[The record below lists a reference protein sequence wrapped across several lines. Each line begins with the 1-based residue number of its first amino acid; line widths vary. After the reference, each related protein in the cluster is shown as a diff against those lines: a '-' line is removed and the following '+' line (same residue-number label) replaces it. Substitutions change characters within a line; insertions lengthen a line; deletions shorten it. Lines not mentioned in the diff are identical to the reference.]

1 MNYWIKMEDINIII
15 ADKNM
20 QNIIYLINKI
30 NSKENYKS
38 YVATTNAELLK
49 IISQNQIDGIL
60 CNKNFEIKNSIIS
73 IINIPIFYI
82 KKDNIED
89 IEIDTCLSQINKKVL
104 IESDLKKKIM
114 NQLLLIGYNLKL
126 KGTMYL
132 LESILYICKRK
143 QIELVDNLEHN
154 VYKYVADINGKTVTN
169 IKTNIIKSTNYV
181 YKYQKEKILYEY
193 FSSDIKITPKLVIS
207 TVVNKLFL

>member
-1 MNYWIKMEDINIII
+1 MEDINIII

-154 VYKYVADINGKTVTN
+154 MYKYVADINGKTVTN

>member
-1 MNYWIKMEDINIII
+1 MEDINIII

-154 VYKYVADINGKTVTN
+154 VYKYVADIIGKTVTN

>member
-1 MNYWIKMEDINIII
+1 MEDINIII

>member
-1 MNYWIKMEDINIII
+1 MEDINIII

-114 NQLLLIGYNLKL
+114 NQF
-126 KGTMYL
+126 
-132 LESILYICKRK
+132 YI
-143 QIELVDNLEHN
+143 
-154 VYKYVADINGKTVTN
+154 YV
-169 IKTNIIKSTNYV
+169 
-181 YKYQKEKILYEY
+181 KE
-193 FSSDIKITPKLVIS
+193 
-207 TVVNKLFL
+207 NK